1 MVATNKIRKSS
12 DEDQTLP
19 DIQPGA
25 SGNADG
31 HADSLPPQQVVGR
44 AVFAVDTSA
53 AGIMVRTAFLSE
65 QGQLIEMP
73 AVFPDLGYALDQI
86 EHLRR
91 LVIERFAQAA
101 QVGAQVIAA
110 SQSPAATA
118 SGAGDAPPT
127 EPASGPNAAPSAG

>member
-1 MVATNKIRKSS
+1 MVTNKKIHDSS
-12 DEDQTLP
+12 DVNHAAVDSPAATDAAPQATAAAGP
-19 DIQPGA
+19 DI
-25 SGNADG
+25 
-31 HADSLPPQQVVGR
+31 VGR
-44 AVFAVDTSA
+44 AVFAVDTTA
-53 AGIMVRTAFLSE
+53 AGILVRTAFLSE
-65 QGQLIEMP
+65 QGQLIDMP
-73 AVFPDLGYALDQI
+73 AVFPDLAYALDQI